1 MHAVLLP
8 SLLCPERPA
17 RLLPIRMSASAR
29 DETGPLAPEDLDIDL
44 MGRVRRADMAAFERL
59 VEIHQHRVVG
69 TVARMIGDD
78 QDAED
83 IAQQVFL
90 RVWKSADRYRPTA
103 KFTTWLFTITRNLVF
118 NELRRRRRHPA
129 DSLDADLTPD
139 SSARSI
145 RESDTRNPDQV
156 CLDREMQDAIQQAID
171 QLPEPQRLAIIL
183 RRYEELPYEEIA
195 TVLETTVPAV
205 KSLLFRARGQLR
217 ESLSAY
223 LRD

>member
-1 MHAVLLP
+1 MHGVLIPTIFVLEPPSRSLDMSPNLP
-8 SLLCPERPA
+8 EESP
-17 RLLPIRMSASAR
+17 
-29 DETGPLAPEDLDIDL
+29 PLTPGQLDIEL
-44 MGRVRRADMAAFERL
+44 MKRVRQADMVAFEKL
-59 VEIHQHRVVG
+59 LEIHQHRVVG

-129 DSLDADLTPD
+129 DSMDADIAPD
-139 SSARSI
+139 SSARSC
-145 RESDTRNPDQV
+145 RESATRHPDQV
-156 CLDREMQDAIQQAID
+156 YLDRELQAAIQHAID
-171 QLPEPQRLAIIL
+171 QLPEPQRLAIVL

-195 TVLETTVPAV
+195 IVLETTVPAV
-205 KSLLFRARGQLR
+205 KSLLFRARQQLR
-217 ESLSAY
+217 DSLAAY
-223 LRD
+223 LRE